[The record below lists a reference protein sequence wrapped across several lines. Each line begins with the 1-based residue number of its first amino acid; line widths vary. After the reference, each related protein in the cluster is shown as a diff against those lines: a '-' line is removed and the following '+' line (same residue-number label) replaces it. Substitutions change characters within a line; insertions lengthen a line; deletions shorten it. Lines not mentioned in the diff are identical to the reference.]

1 MESGLRMRLSCWEP
15 SGHVGRTLQENRLS
29 GLTGNPPRIPSIM
42 REVPQRR
49 VHTVILGGGQ
59 GKRLYPLT
67 RDRAKPAVPLGGK
80 YRLIDVPLSN
90 AINSGF
96 RDIAVLT
103 QFNSASLNNHISL
116 TYRFDSFARGGVEVI
131 AAQQTEEGGE
141 WFEGTADAVR
151 KHMRRLGTR
160 DYDHVLILAGD
171 HLYRMDYREM
181 FDAHLQ
187 SSADITVGVLP
198 VPKEDCAGFGV
209 LLTAADGQIRAF
221 REKPRTDEELA
232 PLAPSKELRDRWG
245 LQAGQYLASMG
256 VYIFRMETLRES
268 LAKPENMDFGKDIL
282 PGLISTHKVQAFP
295 FRGYW
300 RDIGTI
306 RSFYEANLAMT
317 DDDPPFRFY
326 HPDAPIYTR
335 PRFLPASSLVD
346 VHLDHCRLADGVR
359 ISGAEAVRS
368 VIGLR
373 ARIEKG
379 CRIVESILMGA
390 DDIEA
395 EDDVVAAVANGMP
408 PVGIGAGS
416 VIEKAI
422 VDKNARIGAGC
433 VLRGDPLRPDQDGD
447 GWYVREGI
455 VIVPKN
461 AVLQPGTVV

>member
-1 MESGLRMRLSCWEP
+1 
-15 SGHVGRTLQENRLS
+15 
-29 GLTGNPPRIPSIM
+29 M
-42 REVPQRR
+42 REMPQRR

-80 YRLIDVPLSN
+80 FRLIDVPLSN

-116 TYRFDSFARGGVEVI
+116 TYRFDSFARGGVELI

-151 KHMRRLGTR
+151 KHLRRLGTR
-160 DYDHVLILAGD
+160 EYDHVLVLAGD

-181 FDAHLQ
+181 FEAHIR

-232 PLAPSKELRDRWG
+232 PLAPSKELRERWG
-245 LQAGQYLASMG
+245 LQPGQYLASMG
-256 VYIFRMETLRES
+256 VYIFRMETLREALS
-268 LAKPENMDFGKDIL
+268 NPANMDFGKDIL
-282 PGLISTHKVQAFP
+282 PGRIETHKVQAFP

-306 RSFYEANLAMT
+306 RSFYEANIALT
-317 DDDPPFRFY
+317 DDDPPFHFY

-335 PRFLPASSLVD
+335 PRVTPSSSLID
-346 VHLDHCRLADGVR
+346 VKMDHCRLADGVR
-359 ISGAEAVRS
+359 IYGAEIVRS

-390 DDIEA
+390 DEIED
-395 EDDVVAAVANGMP
+395 EDARIAALSRGLPA
-408 PVGIGAGS
+408 VGIGANC

-422 VDKNARIGAGC
+422 IDKNARIGANC
-433 VLRGDPLRPDQDGD
+433 VLRGDPSRPDQDGD
-447 GWYVREGI
+447 GWCVRDGI
-455 VIVPKN
+455 VIVPKS
-461 AVLQPGTVV
+461 AVLRAGTVV

>member
-1 MESGLRMRLSCWEP
+1 
-15 SGHVGRTLQENRLS
+15 
-29 GLTGNPPRIPSIM
+29 M
-42 REVPQRR
+42 REAPRRR

-96 RDIAVLT
+96 RDVAVLT

-116 TYRFDSFARGGVEVI
+116 TYRFDSFARGGVELI
-131 AAQQTEEGGE
+131 AAQQTEVGGE

-151 KHMRRLGTR
+151 KHLRRLGTR

-181 FDAHLQ
+181 FDAHVQ
-187 SSADITVGVLP
+187 ASADITVGVLP
-198 VPKEDCAGFGV
+198 VPAEECAGFGV
-209 LLTAADGQIRAF
+209 LLTGSDGQIRAF
-221 REKPRTDEELA
+221 REKPRTEEELA
-232 PLAPSKELRDRWG
+232 PLAPSMELRDRWG
-245 LQAGQYLASMG
+245 LAPGQYLASMG
-256 VYIFRMETLRES
+256 VYVFRWETLRES
-268 LAKPENMDFGKDIL
+268 LANPANMDFGRDIL
-282 PGLISTHKVQAFP
+282 PGHIGTHKVLAFP

-306 RSFYEANLAMT
+306 RSFYEANLALT
-317 DDDPPFRFY
+317 DEDPPFHFH
-326 HPDAPIYTR
+326 HPAAPIYTR
-335 PRFLPASSLVD
+335 PRFLPSSSLID
-346 VHLDHCRLADGVR
+346 AKIDHCRVADGVR
-359 ISGAEAVRS
+359 IYGAEVVRS

-373 ARIEKG
+373 ARIERG

-390 DDIEA
+390 DEF
-395 EDDVVAAVANGMP
+395 EDEDGAVAALGQGIP
-408 PVGIGAGS
+408 QVGIGAGC
-416 VIEKAI
+416 VIERAI

-433 VLRGDPLRPDQDGD
+433 ILRGDASRPDQDGTD
-447 GWYVREGI
+447 WYVRDGI

-461 AVLQPGTVV
+461 AVLPPGTVV

>member
-1 MESGLRMRLSCWEP
+1 
-15 SGHVGRTLQENRLS
+15 
-29 GLTGNPPRIPSIM
+29 M

-80 YRLIDVPLSN
+80 FRLIDVPLSN

-116 TYRFDSFARGGVEVI
+116 TYRFDSFAQGGVEVI

-160 DYDHVLILAGD
+160 EYDHVLVLAGD

-181 FDAHLQ
+181 FDTHIQ

-198 VPKEDCAGFGV
+198 VPKEECAGFGV

-245 LQAGQYLASMG
+245 LQPGQYLASMG
-256 VYIFRMETLRES
+256 VYVFRMETLREA
-268 LAKPENMDFGKDIL
+268 LANPDNMDFGKDIL
-282 PGLISTHKVQAFP
+282 PGRIGSHKVQAFP

-306 RSFYEANLAMT
+306 RSFYEANIALT
-317 DDDPPFRFY
+317 DDDPPFHFY
-326 HPDAPIYTR
+326 HPEAPIYTR
-335 PRFLPASSLVD
+335 PRVAPSSTLID
-346 VHLDHCRLADGVR
+346 VRFDHCRLADGVR
-359 ISGAEAVRS
+359 IYGAEVVRS

-390 DDIEA
+390 DEIEG
-395 EDDVVAAVANGMP
+395 EDSRVAGLARGIP
-408 PVGIGAGS
+408 SVGIGANC
-416 VIEKAI
+416 VIERAI

-433 VLRGDPLRPDQDGD
+433 VLRGDPSRPDQDGD
-447 GWYVREGI
+447 GWCIRDGI

-461 AVLQPGTVV
+461 AILHSGTVV

>member
-1 MESGLRMRLSCWEP
+1 
-15 SGHVGRTLQENRLS
+15 
-29 GLTGNPPRIPSIM
+29 M
-42 REVPQRR
+42 REMPQRR

-80 YRLIDVPLSN
+80 FRLIDVPLSN

-116 TYRFDSFARGGVEVI
+116 TYRFDSFAQGGVELI

-151 KHMRRLGTR
+151 KHLRRLGTR
-160 DYDHVLILAGD
+160 EYDHVLILAGD

-181 FDAHLQ
+181 FEAHVRA
-187 SSADITVGVLP
+187 SADITVGVLP

-232 PLAPSKELRDRWG
+232 ALAPSKELRDRWG
-245 LQAGQYLASMG
+245 LQPGQYLASMG
-256 VYIFRMETLRES
+256 VYIFRMETLREA
-268 LAKPENMDFGKDIL
+268 LGNPENMDFGKDIL
-282 PGLISTHKVQAFP
+282 PGRIGSHKVQAFP

-306 RSFYEANLAMT
+306 RSFYEANLALT
-317 DDDPPFRFY
+317 DDDPAFHFY

-335 PRFLPASSLVD
+335 PRVTPSSTLID
-346 VHLDHCRLADGVR
+346 VKFDHCRLADGVR
-359 ISGAEAVRS
+359 IYGAEVTRS

-379 CRIVESILMGA
+379 CRIVDSILMGA
-390 DDIEA
+390 DDIED
-395 EDDVVAAVANGMP
+395 EDARIAALAKGLP
-408 PVGIGAGS
+408 AVGIGANC

-433 VLRGDPLRPDQDGD
+433 VLRGDPSRPDQDGD
-447 GWYVREGI
+447 GWCVRDGI

-461 AVLQPGTVV
+461 AVLHSGTVV

>member
-1 MESGLRMRLSCWEP
+1 
-15 SGHVGRTLQENRLS
+15 
-29 GLTGNPPRIPSIM
+29 M

-80 YRLIDVPLSN
+80 HRLINVPLSN

-116 TYRFDSFARGGVEVI
+116 TYRFDSFAQGGVEVF

-151 KHMRRLGTR
+151 KHVRRLGNR

-181 FDAHLQ
+181 FEAHLRT
-187 SSADITVGVLP
+187 SADITVGVLP
-198 VPKEDCAGFGV
+198 VPKEECPGFGI
-209 LLTAADGQIRAF
+209 LLTASDGQIRAF
-221 REKPRTDEELA
+221 REKPGTDEELA
-232 PLAPSKELRDRWG
+232 PLAPSKDLRERWG
-245 LQAGQYLASMG
+245 LQPGQYLASMG

-268 LAKPENMDFGKDIL
+268 LASPANMDFGKDIL
-282 PGLISTHKVQAFP
+282 PRLMETHKIQAFP

-306 RSFYEANLAMT
+306 RSFYEANIALT
-317 DDDPPFRFY
+317 NDDPPFHFY
-326 HPDAPIYTR
+326 HPDAPIFTR
-335 PRFLPASSLVD
+335 ARFLPASSLIEARI
-346 VHLDHCRLADGVR
+346 DHCRLADGVR
-359 ISGAEAVRS
+359 IYGAEIVRS

-379 CRIVESILMGA
+379 CRIIESIVMGA
-390 DDIEA
+390 DDIEE
-395 EDDVVAAVANGMP
+395 EDSRIAALAKGIP
-408 PVGIGAGS
+408 PVGIGAS
-416 VIEKAI
+416 CVIEKAI

-433 VLRGDPLRPDQDGD
+433 VLRGDPSRPDQDGD
-447 GWYVREGI
+447 GWYVRDGI

-461 AVLQPGTVV
+461 GVLHPGTIV

>member
-1 MESGLRMRLSCWEP
+1 
-15 SGHVGRTLQENRLS
+15 
-29 GLTGNPPRIPSIM
+29 M
-42 REVPQRR
+42 RETPQRR

-80 YRLIDVPLSN
+80 YRLIDVPISN

-116 TYRFDSFARGGVEVI
+116 TYRFDNFARGGVELI

-151 KHMRRLGTR
+151 KHLRRLGNR
-160 DYDHVLILAGD
+160 SYDHVLILAGD

-181 FDAHLQ
+181 FEAHVQ
-187 SSADITVGVLP
+187 SSADVTVGVLP
-198 VPKEDCAGFGV
+198 VPAEECAGFGV
-209 LLTAADGQIRAF
+209 LLTGSDAQIRAF
-221 REKPRTDEELA
+221 REKPRTEEELA
-232 PLAPSKELRDRWG
+232 PLAPAKDLRERWG
-245 LQAGQYLASMG
+245 LAPGQYLASMG
-256 VYIFRMETLRES
+256 VYVFRMETLREA
-268 LAKPENMDFGKDIL
+268 LAKPSNMDFGKDIL
-282 PGLISTHKVQAFP
+282 PAQIGTHKVVAFP

-306 RSFYEANLAMT
+306 RSFYEANLALT
-317 DDDPPFRFY
+317 DEDPPFHFH
-326 HPDAPIYTR
+326 HPNAPIYTR
-335 PRFLPASSLVD
+335 PRFLPSSSLIDAKV
-346 VHLDHCRLADGVR
+346 DHCRLADGVR
-359 ISGAEAVRS
+359 IYGAEITRS

-379 CRIVESILMGA
+379 CRIVESIVMGA
-390 DDIEA
+390 DEFEDEDGAVTAYA
-395 EDDVVAAVANGMP
+395 EGIP
-408 PVGIGAGS
+408 QVGIGAGC
-416 VIEKAI
+416 VVERAI

-433 VLRGDPLRPDQDGD
+433 VLRGDPSRPDQDGE
-447 GWYVREGI
+447 GWSVRDGI

-461 AVLQPGTVV
+461 AVIPPGTVV